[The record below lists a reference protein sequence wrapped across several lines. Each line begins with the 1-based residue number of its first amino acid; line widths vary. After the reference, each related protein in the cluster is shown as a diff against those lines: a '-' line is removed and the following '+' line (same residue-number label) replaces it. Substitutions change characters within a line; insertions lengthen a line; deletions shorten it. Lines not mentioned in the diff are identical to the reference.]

1 MVKRFAITLTIIVA
15 GLAVGVLLSREP
27 WKQLKKQE
35 QMTKGSVQDMRLQ
48 VKERANLTRQLSSLE
63 TASGREE
70 RARERGYLKPG
81 EKRLEL
87 DD

>member
-1 MVKRFAITLTIIVA
+1 MVKRFAINISIIVV
-15 GLAVGVLLSREP
+15 GVAVGVFLSREP
-27 WKQLKKQE
+27 WSHFRRQE
-35 QMTKGSVQDMRLQ
+35 RMTKSSVQEMRLQ
-48 VKERANLTRQLSSLE
+48 VGEKAKLAEQLSSLE

-87 DD
+87 GE